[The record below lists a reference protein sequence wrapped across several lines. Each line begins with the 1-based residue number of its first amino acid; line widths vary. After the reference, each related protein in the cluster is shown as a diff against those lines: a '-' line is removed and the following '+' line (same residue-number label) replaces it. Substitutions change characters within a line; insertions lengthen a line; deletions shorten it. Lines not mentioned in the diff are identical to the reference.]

1 MSHNGVSAGSSSGAM
16 QLNLKTLRR
25 PMTLVNEKESCV
37 CSPCHGGGRR
47 RALIPYATGGG
58 CGAGVDPPGA
68 PRARPDLRPDRP
80 RSKTAQDATPSPSSL
95 ACRVRELKTTFNV

>member
-16 QLNLKTLRR
+16 QLKTFPG

-47 RALIPYATGGG
+47 RALIIPYATGAG
-58 CGAGVDPPGA
+58 CGAGGVDPRPGA
-68 PRARPDLRPDRP
+68 ARPPCTHHRDQRKYREQ
-80 RSKTAQDATPSPSSL
+80 TAQDDS
-95 ACRVRELKTTFNV
+95 